1 MFKKFLAAIAI
12 VSLTWRRKW
21 QPTPVL
27 FPGKSG
33 DRGDWWT
40 TFHRVTK
47 EWTLLSDQA
56 TAIIAIVIIKN
67 IVWHC

>member
-21 QPTPVL
+21 QHTPVL
-27 FPGKSG
+27 LPGKSG

-40 TFHRVTK
+40 TFHGVTK
-47 EWTLLSDQA
+47 EWTLLSHQ
-56 TAIIAIVIIKN
+56 TTTIIAIVIIKN

>member
-27 FPGKSG
+27 LPGKSM
-33 DRGDWWT
+33 DRGDGWT
-40 TFHRVTK
+40 TFHGVTK
-47 EWTLLSDQA
+47 SWTLLSDQ
-56 TAIIAIVIIKN
+56 TTTIAIVIIKN
-67 IVWHC
+67 VVWHR